1 MKVQI
6 FPAFLKTSFPKI
18 FRFQNTG
25 RSGSQNT
32 AEDLAKF
39 LNEEYD
45 FNKLKAEVE
54 NPESFYYFC
63 YFNDELA
70 GYLKLNIGS
79 TQTESDYPEALEIQR
94 IYVLQKYQGQ
104 KIGLSMM
111 QHAIAVAK
119 KIKKCQTDQE
129 KKALLENSRYQKL
142 LFRKEMN
149 HRKNRNYHYHPGY
162 SQELIPYLEWN
173 KRIHQ
178 KELKKN
184 IGIIALCLPIILF
197 STPSGILFP
206 LCIGLSIVETI
217 SAVINFECIN
227 LQDYNL
233 TRIKQNEKL
242 KRIEEKIVNRDL
254 HQYSPATKVIASSL
268 EKSTDIPSVQSLKQE
283 ITTKEELENL
293 KQLLLYLKQNQL
305 QENLSPKHK
314 VYRKEK
320 ES

>member
-1 MKVQI
+1 MKNNSREEELKRKRKRYERLGARQFQQVVFWVERIKYSILLTCFPQI
-6 FPAFLKTSFPKI
+6 T
-18 FRFQNTG
+18 TYY
-25 RSGSQNT
+25 
-32 AEDLAKF
+32 EKF
-39 LNEEYD
+39 LT
-45 FNKLKAEVE
+45 K
-54 NPESFYYFC
+54 
-63 YFNDELA
+63 
-70 GYLKLNIGS
+70 S
-79 TQTESDYPEALEIQR
+79 T
-94 IYVLQKYQGQ
+94 
-104 KIGLSMM
+104 
-111 QHAIAVAK
+111 AK

-206 LCIGLSIVETI
+206 LCIGLSIVEMI

-242 KRIEEKIVNRDL
+242 KRIEEKIMNRDL
-254 HQYSPATKVIASSL
+254 HQYSSATKVIASSL

-293 KQLLLYLKQNQL
+293 KQILLYLKQNQL